1 VIRSSSPCY
10 NGCTGNNDC
19 MATKSDHLQG
29 GKFTASHTTV
39 ISAAKEPALAAA
51 KLDCVSKISLGLIKK
66 LPNGAPSIKFTD
78 EGETCL
84 LAKIRG
90 VSFLQEIRVYTTDK
104 QLTKE
109 AMSRAMR

>member
-1 VIRSSSPCY
+1 MQFPVLQY
-10 NGCTGNNDC
+10 TTGNYDS

-51 KLDCVSKISLGLIKK
+51 KLDSVSKISLGLIKK

-90 VSFLQEIRVYTTDK
+90 VSFLQEIRIYTTDK
-104 QLTKE
+104 QQVKE
-109 AMSRAMR
+109 AMSRALRS